1 MVGIVIVSH
10 SEKLAEGVKELAGQ
24 MVPAVA
30 IATAGGL
37 TSGELGTDIN
47 KILQAVKDVYSDDG
61 VIMLFDLGSSY
72 MNAEMAI
79 EILPEHMKGKVQIVD
94 TALVEGAI
102 TAAIDCSLDKSIEE
116 IKITLKPIC
125 LGKCPA

>member
-1 MVGIVIVSH
+1 MVGVVIVSH
-10 SEKLAEGVKELAGQ
+10 SARLAEGVKEIAGQ
-24 MVPAVA
+24 MAPEVA

-47 KILQAVKDVYSDDG
+47 KILQAVNDVYSDDG

-79 EILPEHMKGKVQIVD
+79 ENLPAHMKDKVQIVD
-94 TALVEGAI
+94 AALVEGAI
-102 TAAIDCSLDKSIEE
+102 TAVIDCSLDKNIEE
-116 IKITLKPIC
+116 IKTTLKPMC
-125 LGKCPA
+125 LGKCLS